1 MDKTPHKNADAP
13 LDLQN
18 FWPYQAIVLANQIGR
33 HTLSIVRQSTDL
45 NLSQWR
51 VLAAIGEKPGRTAAE
66 VTVLTPMD
74 KTIVSRAVTALL
86 EGGYVKKT
94 PDEND
99 KRRISL
105 QTTIEGEKVFID
117 IAGKLNETMVETLDS
132 SLSPQ
137 GFIEDLK
144 RFTASLEDASI
155 PE

>member
-105 QTTIEGEKVFID
+105 QTTIEGEKVFMD

-137 GFIEDLK
+137 DFIEDLK

>member
-105 QTTIEGEKVFID
+105 QTTIEGEKVFMD